1 MPENNYMMPYNMD
14 AEQSVLGSILID
26 QNCMTQAAAELSSE
40 HFYLPEHQKIYSS
53 MLAMYGTAGNAID
66 VITLADSL
74 EKSGYTGQ
82 MGA

>member
-40 HFYLPEHQKIYSS
+40 HFYLPEH
-53 MLAMYGTAGNAID
+53 
-66 VITLADSL
+66 
-74 EKSGYTGQ
+74 
-82 MGA
+82 